1 MYQNSLRIL
10 SKHLDS
16 KSNNTVVFLR
26 GNIKFFPAS
35 KTCELHNKQLY
46 VLHIFLK

>member
-10 SKHLDS
+10 SKQKKK

-26 GNIKFFPAS
+26 GDIKFFPAS
-35 KTCELHNKQLY
+35 KTCELHIY
-46 VLHIFLK
+46 SYTYFTFS